1 MRFRTRHILVL
12 LPVLAFLFA
21 SCDEAAGPSK
31 LLKDRPQITDLAVSP
46 SSVRFTPDDGIKDT
60 VVTFQVAVSGN
71 LPEDYRL
78 VADIATVRDRI
89 VLNSDT
95 LQSAADGSG
104 RYSGSL
110 GIDMNTNRFEN
121 LVLYVFPL
129 GPDGSVSDRLESTI
143 SVRGIDTGRPEV
155 LEIMHPDAVIIP
167 LPGEPD
173 NRFFIAAK
181 VSHTISIQN
190 INQVRLELF
199 DGSDE
204 RIFASSMSDAN
215 SDYGNTPGDS
225 IYVQNFSINPDNT
238 PQNYTVEVHAV
249 DIAGTISDTLRSTL
263 IISR

>member
-1 MRFRTRHILVL
+1 MRTRTRHILVL
-12 LPVLAFLFA
+12 IAVLAIQPA
-21 SCDEAAGPSK
+21 SCDETAGPSNV
-31 LLKDRPQITDLAVSP
+31 LKDHPQITDLAVSP
-46 SSVRFTPDDGIKDT
+46 PSVRFTPADSIKDT
-60 VVTFQVAVSGN
+60 LLTFQVAVTGDMPGN
-71 LPEDYRL
+71 YRL

-95 LQSAADGSG
+95 LQSAADGTG
-104 RYSGSL
+104 RYFGSL
-110 GIDMNTNRFEN
+110 DLEMNTNRFEN

-129 GPDGSVSDRLESTI
+129 GPDGSVFDRLEATI

-155 LEIMHPDAVIIP
+155 LEIIHPDAVIIP

-173 NRFFIAAK
+173 NGFFIAAK

-199 DGSDE
+199 DSSEE
-204 RIFASSMSDAN
+204 RIFGSSMSDAN

-238 PQNYTVEVHAV
+238 PQNYTIDVHAV
-249 DIAGTISDTLRSTL
+249 DIAGTVSDTLRSTL